1 MVSYTSLLIY
11 FSRLIH
17 TTTTTIMVSEDFFTN
32 LAKLYYTSVV
42 ITDDALP
49 THFDDALRTCYDNTY
64 RPVMATLYQPIMT
77 TLYQPGLGHELF
89 MNIVVVM

>member
-1 MVSYTSLLIY
+1 
-11 FSRLIH
+11 
-17 TTTTTIMVSEDFFTN
+17 MVSEDFFTN